1 MSNKRI
7 RVSEL
12 DFDGIKAN
20 LKEFLRGQDTF
31 SDYDFEGSNLSV
43 LLDILA
49 YNTHYN
55 AMYTNFALNEVFLD
69 SASKRD
75 SVVSL
80 ARGLGYMPRSATC
93 ASSSVT
99 FSVSGTT
106 STPANIT
113 LGKNLVFYGN
123 KDGFRFNFY
132 TTDDITA
139 TYNVTDQKY
148 TFTNIPLLQG
158 SPIQNTFAYS
168 AENKYSIPNTN
179 IDTNTIRVTVQT
191 SAQNTSTIVYT
202 PATNYAQ
209 LTSDSYVYF
218 LTEMD
223 GGFYR
228 LHFGDGILGK
238 PLVPGNI
245 IRVEYMVSGGSA
257 PNNITTLAYGGTS
270 ILGSLNIS
278 VTQNER
284 VTGGREPETIDE
296 IKFNAPNMYAAQ
308 NRAVTVQDYTTLLKN
323 KVASIGEV
331 LVWGGE
337 SNDPPV
343 YGSVFVSAITPEG
356 YPLTTEQQY
365 DVTNTLESFKL
376 ATIQVRYQDAEF
388 LEVGLDV
395 TAYYDQTQ
403 TNKTPDDLRSAIY
416 ASYNAYNTTQLAKF
430 DAVIRNS
437 ALIRTAEKGDAS
449 IINVIPKLKIS
460 YKLNTLY
467 NTRANYDI
475 KLKNPMLT
483 RAGTFSTT
491 GFYCTEAD
499 TVCYIDDHT
508 EGVLTLFTVVGGTR
522 TDIRTVGSVNY
533 QQGSFVFNTLTI
545 TSIVGSE
552 VYVSFIPAS
561 PDVVGFANKIVRLD
575 MTKLNVTVIADSN
588 INGQTKNSYNFV
600 QI

>member
-1 MSNKRI
+1 
-7 RVSEL
+7 
-12 DFDGIKAN
+12 
-20 LKEFLRGQDTF
+20 
-31 SDYDFEGSNLSV
+31 
-43 LLDILA
+43 
-49 YNTHYN
+49 
-55 AMYTNFALNEVFLD
+55 
-69 SASKRD
+69 
-75 SVVSL
+75 
-80 ARGLGYMPRSATC
+80 
-93 ASSSVT
+93 
-99 FSVSGTT
+99 
-106 STPANIT
+106 
-113 LGKNLVFYGN
+113 
-123 KDGFRFNFY
+123 
-132 TTDDITA
+132 
-139 TYNVTDQKY
+139 
-148 TFTNIPLLQG
+148 
-158 SPIQNTFAYS
+158 
-168 AENKYSIPNTN
+168 
-179 IDTNTIRVTVQT
+179 
-191 SAQNTSTIVYT
+191 
-202 PATNYAQ
+202 
-209 LTSDSYVYF
+209 
-218 LTEMD
+218 
-223 GGFYR
+223 
-228 LHFGDGILGK
+228 
-238 PLVPGNI
+238 
-245 IRVEYMVSGGSA
+245 
-257 PNNITTLAYGGTS
+257 
-270 ILGSLNIS
+270 
-278 VTQNER
+278 
-284 VTGGREPETIDE
+284 
-296 IKFNAPNMYAAQ
+296 MYAAQ
-308 NRAVTVQDYTTLLKN
+308 NRAVTVQDYSALLKN

-376 ATIQVRYQDAEF
+376 ATIQVRYQDTEF

-416 ASYNAYNTTQLAKF
+416 AAYNAYNTTQLIKF

-467 NTRANYDI
+467 NTRANYNV
-475 KLKNPMLT
+475 KLKNPMLA

-491 GFYCTEAD
+491 GFYCTESD

-588 INGQTKNSYNFV
+588 INGQLKNSYNFV